1 MNKFIVSSVALVASL
16 AGSAMAADMPIRP
29 PVVVVESWTGFYAG
43 VALGGR
49 FSDSK
54 WATNCLSAGAPGGV
68 GCPLNFAAN
77 GVRFLTDN
85 PAGLSSATFRPSVYL
100 GYNWQVGNWVVGA
113 EADVA
118 YGQGNNSIKGI
129 PGAENLVQAGSP
141 GNDIA
146 TIKDSWDASA
156 RARAGFLI
164 TPTMLLYATGGA
176 SWIHLE
182 ASAFCGSV
190 NPIGWCRGPA
200 GPGSNVGTTSTVTT
214 TRIGWTAGG
223 GIEAM
228 LWSNWLARI
237 EYRYSDYGK
246 FDYTLFSG
254 VDAIAAETKFHTH
267 TALVG
272 VAYRFGG
279 PVLP

>member
-1 MNKFIVSSVALVASL
+1 MNKLIVSSVALVASL

-29 PVVVVESWTGFYAG
+29 PVLVESWTGFYVG

-54 WATNCLSAGAPGGV
+54 WTTNCLSTGAPGGV
-68 GCPLNFAAN
+68 GCPLNLAAN
-77 GVRFLTDN
+77 GTRFLTDN
-85 PAGLSSATFRPSVYL
+85 PSGLSSATFRPSVYL

-129 PGAENLVQAGSP
+129 PGAENLVQLGSP
-141 GNDIA
+141 GNDTV
-146 TIKDSWDASA
+146 TIKDSWDAGA

-164 TPTMLLYATGGA
+164 TPNMLLYATGGA

-200 GPGSNVGTTSTVTT
+200 GPASNVGTTSTVST

-237 EYRYSDYGK
+237 EYRYSDYGT
-246 FDYTLFSG
+246 FGYTLFSG
-254 VDAIAAETKFHTH
+254 LDAIAAETKFHTH

-272 VAYRFGG
+272 VAYRFGA
-279 PVLP
+279 P

>member
-1 MNKFIVSSVALVASL
+1 MNKLIVSNVALVASL

-29 PVVVVESWTGFYAG
+29 PVVVESWTGFYVG

-54 WATNCLSAGAPGGV
+54 WTTNCLSTGAPGGV
-68 GCPLNFAAN
+68 GCPLNLAAN
-77 GVRFLTDN
+77 GTRFLTDN
-85 PAGLSSATFRPSVYL
+85 PSGLSSATFRPSVYL

-190 NPIGWCRGPA
+190 SPIGWCR
-200 GPGSNVGTTSTVTT
+200 PGANLGTTSTAST

-272 VAYRFGG
+272 VAYRFGA
-279 PVLP
+279 P

>member
-1 MNKFIVSSVALVASL
+1 
-16 AGSAMAADMPIRP
+16 MAADMPIRP
-29 PVVVVESWTGFYAG
+29 PVAVESWTGFYVG

-54 WATNCLSAGAPGGV
+54 WTTNCLSTGAPGGV
-68 GCPLNFAAN
+68 GCPLNLAAN
-77 GVRFLTDN
+77 GTRFLTDN
-85 PAGLSSATFRPSVYL
+85 PSGLSSATFRPSVYL

-190 NPIGWCRGPA
+190 NPIGWWRGPV
-200 GPGSNVGTTSTVTT
+200 GPGANLGATSTGAAPRTCSAA
-214 TRIGWTAGG
+214 RGG
-223 GIEAM
+223 RA
-228 LWSNWLARI
+228 
-237 EYRYSDYGK
+237 
-246 FDYTLFSG
+246 
-254 VDAIAAETKFHTH
+254 
-267 TALVG
+267 
-272 VAYRFGG
+272 
-279 PVLP
+279 

>member
-1 MNKFIVSSVALVASL
+1 MNKLIVSSVALIASL
-16 AGSAMAADMPIRP
+16 AGSARAADMPIRP
-29 PVVVVESWTGFYAG
+29 PAVVESWTGFYVG

-49 FSDSK
+49 FSDST
-54 WATNCLSAGAPGGV
+54 WTTNCLSAGAPGGV

-77 GVRFLTDN
+77 GPRFVTDN
-85 PAGLSSATFRPSVYL
+85 PSGFSSATFRPSVYL

-118 YGQGNNSIKGI
+118 YGQGNNTIKGI
-129 PGAENLVQAGSP
+129 PGAENLAPNPGVQAGSP
-141 GNDIA
+141 GNDSA

-182 ASAFCGSV
+182 ASAFCGTV
-190 NPIGWCRGPA
+190 NPLGWCR
-200 GPGSNVGTTSTVTT
+200 PGANLGTTSTAST

-272 VAYRFGG
+272 VAYRFGA
-279 PVLP
+279 P

>member
-1 MNKFIVSSVALVASL
+1 
-16 AGSAMAADMPIRP
+16 
-29 PVVVVESWTGFYAG
+29 
-43 VALGGR
+43 
-49 FSDSK
+49 
-54 WATNCLSAGAPGGV
+54 
-68 GCPLNFAAN
+68 
-77 GVRFLTDN
+77 
-85 PAGLSSATFRPSVYL
+85 
-100 GYNWQVGNWVVGA
+100 
-113 EADVA
+113 
-118 YGQGNNSIKGI
+118 
-129 PGAENLVQAGSP
+129 
-141 GNDIA
+141 
-146 TIKDSWDASA
+146 
-156 RARAGFLI
+156 
-164 TPTMLLYATGGA
+164 MLLYATGGA

-200 GPGSNVGTTSTVTT
+200 GPGSNVGTTSTVST

-237 EYRYSDYGK
+237 EYRYSDYGT
-246 FDYTLFSG
+246 FGYTLFSG